1 MNQKSSYD
9 RLYELAEKHGD
20 LLRPPA
26 VNHILVRLW
35 QEEQLFALADSL
47 RRENFYLVTMVANDE
62 RELGDHCF
70 KIYYLFSH
78 PVEDLFL
85 TIEYLLE
92 SQRESYP
99 SIYSYFQAVDPFE
112 QEIRDMFGLEPSGN
126 RDDQVQP
133 GSRLHAPYPCDL
145 YPLRRDRTM
154 AQLKQRVQEYN
165 RQGLH
170 RTTPVE
176 RMQPSQGGL
185 LLSVGPVH
193 AGIIE
198 PGRFVFHIAG
208 EVIDDLDIF
217 LGYTHKGI
225 ERLFQSKMT
234 LHDGW
239 RLAEQVSGDSAF
251 AHSLAYCRAVEALA
265 ESKLTEEAELLRG
278 LFLELERIYNHVGD
292 TAALAHDVALDLIAS
307 ELMVIREELVR
318 LNASITGHRYLCGL
332 NRPGGI
338 VLPQPLDT
346 DRIWTIL
353 FSCLERYTALADRL
367 VSMSSFR
374 NRAISTGILTRADAL
389 KIGAT
394 GLAARA
400 SGVDRDFRRNHPN
413 GIYCELWLRKSF
425 DSSDDLTST
434 DETIRE
440 DRAGD
445 VYARLLA
452 RIQEV
457 KSSATIVA
465 KILERWNTFPERNQA
480 RFLSEVRFNSDNNYT
495 FAIGHAEG
503 WRGEVIYWIMQ
514 DKMEHIYRCKVRD
527 PSMLNWPALRL
538 SIIPHE
544 VKGKRVE
551 TILAD
556 FPLIN
561 KSFNLSYSGN
571 DL

>member
-1 MNQKSSYD
+1 
-9 RLYELAEKHGD
+9 
-20 LLRPPA
+20 
-26 VNHILVRLW
+26 
-35 QEEQLFALADSL
+35 
-47 RRENFYLVTMVANDE
+47 
-62 RELGDHCF
+62 
-70 KIYYLFSH
+70 
-78 PVEDLFL
+78 
-85 TIEYLLE
+85 
-92 SQRESYP
+92 
-99 SIYSYFQAVDPFE
+99 
-112 QEIRDMFGLEPSGN
+112 
-126 RDDQVQP
+126 
-133 GSRLHAPYPCDL
+133 
-145 YPLRRDRTM
+145 
-154 AQLKQRVQEYN
+154 
-165 RQGLH
+165 
-170 RTTPVE
+170 
-176 RMQPSQGGL
+176 
-185 LLSVGPVH
+185 
-193 AGIIE
+193 
-198 PGRFVFHIAG
+198 
-208 EVIDDLDIF
+208 
-217 LGYTHKGI
+217 
-225 ERLFQSKMT
+225 
-234 LHDGW
+234 
-239 RLAEQVSGDSAF
+239 
-251 AHSLAYCRAVEALA
+251 
-265 ESKLTEEAELLRG
+265 
-278 LFLELERIYNHVGD
+278 
-292 TAALAHDVALDLIAS
+292 
-307 ELMVIREELVR
+307 
-318 LNASITGHRYLCGL
+318 
-332 NRPGGI
+332 
-338 VLPQPLDT
+338 
-346 DRIWTIL
+346 
-353 FSCLERYTALADRL
+353 
-367 VSMSSFR
+367 
-374 NRAISTGILTRADAL
+374 
-389 KIGAT
+389 
-394 GLAARA
+394 LAARA